1 MVIGTR
7 RSPMQQILM
16 LLKILLPATAAL
28 AFCLLPRWFNSA
40 VFGVFLTQQQRAS
53 KTVKNIIL
61 LYEVSTAVSGGIL
74 IIVNL
79 FLQLRLARAL
89 SDLVFIGIVFAIL
102 AFSAAFYAMAAKAT
116 NNFCAGHASATQT
129 TKQPQRA
136 EPLNTAFTEG
146 QLCPSLWWYLLHCAL
161 IAACALILYVTYDN
175 ISPYVSLW
183 ADFSGTAVWVVPK
196 SVQAVALPIVVQIM
210 ITLICFIIAVRIKD
224 VPLRLKG
231 VNAQAELNRSRK
243 RRAVWSAF
251 LCVLAF
257 IADLTLY
264 AYIHFMFLIPQYK
277 AYVPVIIYAALL
289 LTLALTLFLAYLT
302 REK

>member
-1 MVIGTR
+1 
-7 RSPMQQILM
+7 MQQILM

-53 KTVKNIIL
+53 RTVKNIIL

-129 TKQPQRA
+129 TKQPAAGRGRLT
-136 EPLNTAFTEG
+136 PL
-146 QLCPSLWWYLLHCAL
+146 L
-161 IAACALILYVTYDN
+161 
-175 ISPYVSLW
+175 
-183 ADFSGTAVWVVPK
+183 
-196 SVQAVALPIVVQIM
+196 
-210 ITLICFIIAVRIKD
+210 
-224 VPLRLKG
+224 
-231 VNAQAELNRSRK
+231 
-243 RRAVWSAF
+243 RRASFARRFGGICSIVHSSR
-251 LCVLAF
+251 LA
-257 IADLTLY
+257 
-264 AYIHFMFLIPQYK
+264 
-277 AYVPVIIYAALL
+277 
-289 LTLALTLFLAYLT
+289 
-302 REK
+302 R